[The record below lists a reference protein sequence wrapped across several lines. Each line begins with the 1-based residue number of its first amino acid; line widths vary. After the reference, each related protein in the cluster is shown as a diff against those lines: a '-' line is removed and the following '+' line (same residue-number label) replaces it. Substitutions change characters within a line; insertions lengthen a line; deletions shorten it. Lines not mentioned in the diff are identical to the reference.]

1 MFFVTFATVLERAAP
16 SLARPKFPTSTSKYA
31 NGIVKISQTEFKTK
45 YNDGTP
51 KDFLSNI
58 GNSEA
63 IILYNTL
70 ESLPTNF
77 KEMREIQTFT
87 TQQALQN
94 CDTMNVVYQNP
105 KVNSGQCLAILS
117 DYESYHLQKWMQF
130 DDKTSK
136 SRFHHELHPVG
147 QTMNSKGRND
157 ILSPDEFNMKTH
169 KQMLNRFL
177 NTQDQMKLELKEK
190 LERIAIDNIVI
201 VMTTNFGQSELL
213 TNFVCAANA
222 KGFDISNVLV
232 FATDPRAANV
242 SEGLGLET
250 FYDEEVSYGSFWN

>member
-1 MFFVTFATVLERAAP
+1 MNL
-16 SLARPKFPTSTSKYA
+16 
-31 NGIVKISQTEFKTK
+31 EFKTK

-169 KQMLNRFL
+169 EQMLNRFL